1 MPGMIEICETCER
14 WREGVETAFFY
25 HARKESER
33 KGFVPNVPI
42 SSEDA
47 KHIEELRI
55 AQENALTRLD
65 EANRRFQEHRRTA
78 GH

>member
-1 MPGMIEICETCER
+1 MPGMLETCETCER
-14 WREGVETAFFY
+14 LREGVEAATIY

-47 KHIEELRI
+47 KRIEELRI
-55 AQENALTRLD
+55 AEENAQTRLD
-65 EANRRFQEHRRTA
+65 EANKRFDEHRRTA